1 MLTTFFDI
9 NATNTAAIIGYGA
22 DLIGNFMPILV
33 ILIGIAIA
41 VFIIHAIFSMR

>member
-9 NATNTAAIIGYGA
+9 SATNTSAIIGYGS

-41 VFIIHAIFSMR
+41 VFIIRAIFTMK

>member
-9 NATNTAAIIGYGA
+9 GTSSVTAIIGYGS
-22 DLIGNFMPILV
+22 DLIGNFMPVLV

-41 VFIIHAIFSMR
+41 VFIIRAIFTMK